1 MKISTEDVQKLAHL
15 SRLQLN
21 DSEAEAMKQDLTKI
35 LDFVAAIEA
44 MDLEGIEPLVYMTD
58 RENVLREDEPEAVMT
73 HAQAMKNAPDAD
85 SDYFRVP
92 GWWRSELE
100 G

>member
-21 DSEAEAMKQDLTKI
+21 DSEAEAMKQDLSKI

-44 MDLEGIEPLVYMTD
+44 MDLEGVEPLVYMTD
-58 RENVLREDEPEAVMT
+58 RENVLREDAPETVMT

-92 GWWRSELE
+92 RVVEK
-100 G
+100 

>member
-92 GWWRSELE
+92 RVVEK
-100 G
+100 

>member
-1 MKISTEDVQKLAHL
+1 MKISTEDVRKLAHL

-92 GWWRSELE
+92 RVVEK
-100 G
+100 